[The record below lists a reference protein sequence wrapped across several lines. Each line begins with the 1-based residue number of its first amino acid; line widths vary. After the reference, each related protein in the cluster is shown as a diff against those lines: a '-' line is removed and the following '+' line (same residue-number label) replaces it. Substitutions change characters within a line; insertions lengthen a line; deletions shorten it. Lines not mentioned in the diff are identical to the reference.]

1 MTDMLDTMYARWT
14 DPEARPLFKGLLID
28 DDGYCCAQGDVL
40 RVCGWSDEQLRDA
53 DQWDAD
59 KGVADALG
67 ISVAH
72 AVLLRRVNDSKDG
85 QPEKCLL
92 AERVPEY
99 GLELLG
105 PMHAELFAFFRRLD
119 GVTTTRWAAARDA
132 ARIAARDVARIAA
145 WIAAGDAARHA
156 AGAAA
161 ARIAAR
167 DASGAAAR
175 IASGDASGA
184 AARISAW
191 TLVVRDLIGQ
201 HGFTQDH
208 YDTLTRPLRAAGVV
222 VHPDDAEIVPDAQRG
237 EGGHG

>member
-14 DPEARPLFKGLLID
+14 DPEARPLFMGALID
-28 DDGYCCAQGDVL
+28 DDGCCCAQGDVL

-53 DQWDAD
+53 DQCDAD
-59 KGVADALG
+59 KEVADALG

-119 GVTTTRWAAARDA
+119 GVTKTQWNAARDA
-132 ARIAARDVARIAA
+132 ARDAA
-145 WIAAGDAARHA
+145 W
-156 AGAAA
+156 AA
-161 ARIAAR
+161 ARIAA
-167 DASGAAAR
+167 GVAA
-175 IASGDASGA
+175 GDAA
-184 AARISAW
+184 MAL
-191 TLVVRDLIGQ
+191 TVRDLIGQ
-201 HGFTQDH
+201 HGFTQAH